1 MSSHVSCNSSLSYE
15 RSGEAIF
22 QIMEL
27 FEASETQGLAKSLH
41 EFWTIKNIYNDLFK
55 QRMNT
60 RNTFNREGWF

>member
-1 MSSHVSCNSSLSYE
+1 
-15 RSGEAIF
+15 
-22 QIMEL
+22 MEL

-60 RNTFNREGWF
+60 RNTFDREGWF